1 MPVFLTTEAA
11 GAAEGSERLSHLLTL
26 LTEFC
31 MNYGLKLIG
40 AIVVLILG
48 CWLVRIIMKLIN
60 KSRWVKK
67 IDKDIRGFTTS
78 TLKIILYALVLVTVI
93 AIMGVPMASIV
104 AVIASC
110 GVAIGLALQGSL
122 SNLAGGLMLIIFK
135 PFHVGDYIAANG
147 YEGTVE
153 EIGIFCTTLKTIDNR
168 RVVLPN
174 AALSNSTM
182 VNSTHYD
189 TRRVDLIFKTEP
201 NEDAEKVIAVL
212 SEMAEAQKNRLAE
225 MPPEV
230 RFDSFGEGC
239 AKYQVRVWCLTTEY
253 WELYYT
259 LLAEGKRV
267 LAENGIR
274 TPLPKVEVHEAKEE

>member
-1 MPVFLTTEAA
+1 MPVFLTVEPTD
-11 GAAEGSERLSHLLTL
+11 GSERVSHLLTML
-26 LTEFC
+26 SEFC
-31 MNYGLKLIG
+31 VNYGLKLIG
-40 AIVVLILG
+40 AIAVLILG

-67 IDKDIRGFTTS
+67 IDKDIRGFVTS
-78 TLKIILYALVLVTVI
+78 TLKVILYALVLVTII

-135 PFHVGDYIAANG
+135 PFHVGDYISANG

-153 EIGIFCTTLKTIDNR
+153 EIGIFCTTLRTIDNR

-174 AALSNSTM
+174 AGLSNTTM

-189 TRRVDLIFKTEP
+189 TRRVDHIFKTEP
-201 NEDAEKVIAVL
+201 DEDSEKVVAVL
-212 SEMAEAQKNRLAE
+212 TEMAEAEKNRLPN
-225 MPPEV
+225 MPVEV

-253 WELYYT
+253 WDLYYA
-259 LLAEGKRV
+259 LLKDGK
-267 LAENGIR
+267 LALAQNGIKP
-274 TPLPKVEVHEAKEE
+274 PLPKVEVHEAKGE

>member
-1 MPVFLTTEAA
+1 MPVFLSTEAA
-11 GAAEGSERLSHLLTL
+11 SEGSERLSHLLTL
-26 LTEFC
+26 LSEFC
-31 MNYGLKLIG
+31 VNYGLKLIG

-48 CWLVRIIMKLIN
+48 CWLARIVIKLVS

-67 IDKDIRGFTTS
+67 IDKDIRGFVTS
-78 TLKIILYALVLVTVI
+78 TIKIVLYALVLVTVI

-135 PFHVGDYIAANG
+135 PFRVDDYISANG

-153 EIGIFCTTLKTIDNR
+153 EIGIFCTTLVTIDNR
-168 RVVLPN
+168 RAVLPN
-174 AALSNSTM
+174 ASLSNSTM
-182 VNSTHYD
+182 VNNTHFS

-201 NEDAEKVIAVL
+201 NEDAEKVIGVL
-212 SEMAEAQKNRLAE
+212 TDMAEAQEKRLAE
-225 MPPEV
+225 KPVEV

-239 AKYQVRVWCLTTEY
+239 AKYQVRVWCKTGDY
-253 WELYYT
+253 WDLNYA
-259 LLAEGKRV
+259 LLADGKRA
-267 LAENGIR
+267 LSENGIK
-274 TPLPKVEVHEAKEE
+274 TPLPKVEVHEAKE